1 MADFTSSFW
10 DWYIIVP
17 TVVGIVWLFYMI
29 VKLSRGNPPQPGEP
43 VETMGHVWDED
54 LEEYNNPLPR
64 WWLNLFYITLIF
76 GVVYL
81 VLYPGLGSY
90 KSLVGED
97 GWTAVKQYEEE
108 MAKAEETYGPIFAQY
123 LNRPLEQVAQNG
135 EALRMGERL
144 FVTYCAT
151 CHGSDAR
158 GARGFPNLRDSEW
171 LYGDDAAAIKH
182 SIAQGRNGV
191 MPAWGA
197 ALGDLGVVQM
207 AEYVVSLGGREHD
220 RAQAEAAQQKFATMC
235 AGCHGAQGEGNR
247 ALGAPA
253 LNNRV
258 WQYGGSL
265 TAIRQTIREGR
276 NGVMPAH
283 ADFLGEAKVHLLAA
297 YVLSLRDR

>member
-10 DWYIIVP
+10 DWFIIVP
-17 TVVGIVWLFYMI
+17 TVLGIVWLFYMI
-29 VKLSRGNPPQPGEP
+29 VKLSRGNRPEPGET

-64 WWLNLFYITLIF
+64 WWLNMFYITLIF
-76 GVVYL
+76 GIVYL
-81 VLYPGLGSY
+81 VLYPGLGSFTG
-90 KSLVGED
+90 LR
-97 GWTAVKQYEEE
+97 GWTSVGQYEEE
-108 MAKAEETYGPIFAQY
+108 MEEAEATYGPIFNQY
-123 LNRPLEQVAQNG
+123 LDRPLEQVAQNR

-171 LYGDDAAAIKH
+171 LYGNDGAAIKQT
-182 SIAQGRNGV
+182 IVQGRSGV
-191 MPAWGA
+191 MPPWGA
-197 ALGDLGVVQM
+197 ALGEAGVVQM
-207 AEYVVSLGGREHD
+207 AEYVVSLSGREHD
-220 RAQAEAAQQKFATMC
+220 RAQADAAKPQYATLC
-235 AGCHGAQGEGNR
+235 ATCHGAAGEGNT

-265 TAIRQTIREGR
+265 TAIRESIRDGR
-276 NGVMPAH
+276 NGVMPPH
-283 ADFLGEAKVHLLAA
+283 GEFLGEAKVHLLAA
-297 YVLSLRDR
+297 YVLSLQDR